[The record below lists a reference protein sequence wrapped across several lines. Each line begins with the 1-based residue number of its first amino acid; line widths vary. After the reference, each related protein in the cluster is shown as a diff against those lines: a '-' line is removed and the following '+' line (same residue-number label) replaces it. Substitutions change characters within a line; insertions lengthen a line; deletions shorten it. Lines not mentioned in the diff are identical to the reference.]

1 MTPIEFALLTN
12 AIARLVAAVALLVR
26 VLKCLRK

>member
-12 AIARLVAAVALLVR
+12 AAARLIAAVALLAR
-26 VLKCLRK
+26 VLKCRRK

>member
-12 AIARLVAAVALLVR
+12 AIARLIAAVAALVR
-26 VLKCLRK
+26 ILKCRRG